1 MNRCERLM
9 TTLRGEPVDRPAVS
23 FYELNGLDE
32 DYNDPDP
39 FNIYNDPSW
48 KPLIDLAKD
57 YTDRIILRSVPFI
70 TDKTS
75 AGKEKQMVGVPKDPL
90 DSISQTETNYNANG
104 SKIVK
109 RTIKAGDRVLTSRT
123 RQDRDVNTIWTL
135 EYLLKDVDDLK
146 ALLELDIPATA
157 GEPDV
162 SVVLDAEGAIGD
174 SGIVMIDTPDPLC
187 LAAMLFDMSVYTV
200 VATLEPE
207 LFHELLSRF
216 AAILYPNTKAI
227 SKALPGRL
235 WRIFGPEFA
244 SPPYQ
249 SPAAF
254 RDYVVR
260 YDQPIVDAIHAH
272 GGFVRIHSHGN
283 LKEILD
289 DIASMGVDGLDPI
302 EPPDQGDV
310 ELSYV
315 RQKYG
320 EQLVLFGNLEAT
332 DLENLPTDQFAQKI
346 KIAIEQGT
354 AGHGRGFVLLPSS
367 CPYGRKLPPLAL
379 ANYRKMVEIVTGQ
392 NCCKRS

>member
-1 MNRCERLM
+1 MNRRERLM
-9 TTLRGEPVDRPAVS
+9 ATLRGEPVDRPAVS

-48 KPLIDLAKD
+48 KPLIDLTRD
-57 YTDRIILRSVPFI
+57 HTDRIVMRSVPFI
-70 TDKTS
+70 AEKTS
-75 AGKEKQMVGVPKDPL
+75 AVKEKQMVGVPSDPL
-90 DSISQTETNYNANG
+90 SSILKEEITFDANG
-104 SKIVK
+104 SRIVT
-109 RTIKAGDRVLTSRT
+109 RTIKAGSRVLTSRT
-123 RQDRDVNTIWTL
+123 RQDKDVNTIWTL
-135 EYLLKDVDDLK
+135 EHLLKDVDDLK
-146 ALLELDIPATA
+146 ALLDLDIPKTV
-157 GEPDV
+157 GEPDI
-162 SVVLDAEGAIGD
+162 SVVLKAEEALGD

-187 LAAMLFDMSVYTV
+187 LAAMMFEMSTYTIM
-200 VATLEPE
+200 ATLEPD
-207 LFHELLSRF
+207 LFHELLSRL
-216 AAILYPNTKAI
+216 AAILYPNTEAV

-254 RDYVVR
+254 RDYVVK
-260 YDQPIVDAIHAH
+260 YDKTMVDAIQAN

-283 LKEILD
+283 LKEIID

-302 EPPDQGDV
+302 EPPNQGDV

-320 EQLVLFGNLEAT
+320 RQLVLFGNLEAT
-332 DLENLPTDQFAQKI
+332 DLENLPTDQFAEKI
-346 KIAIEQGT
+346 KTAIEQGT
-354 AGHGRGFVLLPSS
+354 EGQGRGFVLMPSS

-379 ANYRKMVEIVTGQ
+379 ANYKKMVEMVEFLI
-392 NCCKRS
+392 